1 MSQRNKQFKENC
13 EHTKKQQRYD
23 IGCPSMQNVKTDSQI
38 NYAMT
43 SVLFFSLSRFLF
55 PKMENPI
62 FTIIFL
68 ILRRTISIRRK
79 ISEKR
84 ELKEKDR
91 VGSRKAGFRRAG
103 VCVHFVNLHTLLSIT
118 LLSLSLPSHR
128 HKMQIHKIHARKST
142 RCFDSIC
149 MQRYS

>member
-1 MSQRNKQFKENC
+1 MSQRNKQFKDNC

-118 LLSLSLPSHR
+118 LLSLSSVSSTQNANSQDPR
-128 HKMQIHKIHARKST
+128 AQKYKML
-142 RCFDSIC
+142 
-149 MQRYS
+149 